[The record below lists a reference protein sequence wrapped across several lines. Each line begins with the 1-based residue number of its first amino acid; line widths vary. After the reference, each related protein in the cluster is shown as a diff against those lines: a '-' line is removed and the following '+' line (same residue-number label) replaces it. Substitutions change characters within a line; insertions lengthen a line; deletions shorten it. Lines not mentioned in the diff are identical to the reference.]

1 MRLLI
6 VAVVFALFT
15 YLFYKAAGT
24 LSPKKLNMISF
35 SYYLILIFAFVGAS
49 CVFCGFRNHYLIQK
63 VSETTID
70 KT

>member
-35 SYYLILIFAFVGAS
+35 SYYLILIFAF
-49 CVFCGFRNHYLIQK
+49 
-63 VSETTID
+63 
-70 KT
+70 